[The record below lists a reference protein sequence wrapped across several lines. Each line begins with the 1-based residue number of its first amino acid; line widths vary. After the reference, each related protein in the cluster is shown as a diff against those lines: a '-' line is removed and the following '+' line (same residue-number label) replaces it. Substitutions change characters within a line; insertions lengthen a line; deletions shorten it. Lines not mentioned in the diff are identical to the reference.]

1 MPRLLSNPVLL
12 QLARC
17 SGYSKLPTVIDTKG
31 TYKHLVWDLYPGLV
45 PISGCWIPLYTY
57 TGFQREG
64 WGERRQKADGSSPST
79 LVMEQTVPGFLSA
92 MLSSVWSPTATETN
106 IPREHM
112 WLAPGWSLDL
122 RVLWPWWASEMSK
135 WVTGYRSVLQNFL
148 QVKEY
153 ITRC

>member
-31 TYKHLVWDLYPGLV
+31 TYNHLVWDLYPGLV

-64 WGERRQKADGSSPST
+64 WGKGEAKGRRFITQHFGHGADRPRLSQCYVVICVVPNSDRDKYPS
-79 LVMEQTVPGFLSA
+79 
-92 MLSSVWSPTATETN
+92 
-106 IPREHM
+106 
-112 WLAPGWSLDL
+112 
-122 RVLWPWWASEMSK
+122 
-135 WVTGYRSVLQNFL
+135 
-148 QVKEY
+148 
-153 ITRC
+153 